1 MPGAGAVLAALEA
14 ATDVKPFIIGKPAPE
29 MYRVA
34 LERLKMTPKQTL
46 VIGDRLET
54 DIVGAQSLGC
64 PTGLVLSGVTSEQQ
78 ARGWLPAPDFIAD
91 DLANIL
97 KQF

>member
-1 MPGAGAVLAALEA
+1 
-14 ATDVKPFIIGKPAPE
+14 

-34 LERLKMTPKQTL
+34 LERLKMTPEQTL

-64 PTGLVLSGVTSEQQ
+64 PTGLVLSGVTSEHQ
-78 ARGWLPAPDFIAD
+78 ARVWQPAPDLIAD
-91 DLANIL
+91 DLANL
-97 KQF
+97 LQKF